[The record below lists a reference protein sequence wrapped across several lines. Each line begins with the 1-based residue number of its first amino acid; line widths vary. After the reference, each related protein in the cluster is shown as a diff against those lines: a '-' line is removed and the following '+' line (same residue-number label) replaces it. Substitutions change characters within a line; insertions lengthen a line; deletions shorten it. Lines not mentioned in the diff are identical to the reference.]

1 LEDDKSRNQGEK
13 ILTNFYIDDVDA
25 LLLYGV
31 DFRDQ
36 EMCGVNF
43 IIPITAQEELHHSE
57 AKK

>member
-1 LEDDKSRNQGEK
+1 MINQGEK

-57 AKK
+57 AQT